1 LSIVLSN
8 VSFSCLVRVDGKDF
22 DCVEDEEYEDR
33 LHCVG
38 PEPALGKEVTLEL
51 SNEDDETQWEVR
63 IAFPT
68 PTNEEGDVD
77 DGDTTPSPSA
87 TPGDQDG
94 DGILD
99 NEDGCKY
106 ETGPAEN
113 DGCPWSD
120 GDGDGINDSEDACL
134 TEPGPPENSGCP

>member
-1 LSIVLSN
+1 
-8 VSFSCLVRVDGKDF
+8 
-22 DCVEDEEYEDR
+22 VEDEEYEDR

-94 DGILD
+94 DGI
-99 NEDGCKY
+99 
-106 ETGPAEN
+106 
-113 DGCPWSD
+113 
-120 GDGDGINDSEDACL
+120 NDSEH
-134 TEPGPPENSGCP
+134 GCPSEYGPAGNNGCPDPDSDAMGSLIVRMPALLSLVLLKTVVVHSLMPISLGTSRGRLL